1 VPIAVSFRSAMNH
14 EEQDNLWELLGKAR
28 ERKASPFFANK
39 VMHAIRRQ
47 EEPKQ
52 ESRESIGF
60 WMWLRRRWIIP
71 VAAGACAVVAALSLL
86 QNPASPPPSASIA
99 NLAKQDPLAE
109 MVTVLSESDD
119 YDTALNVLLANEDN
133 SVWLAADPPSLF

>member
-1 VPIAVSFRSAMNH
+1 MQLPEPITVSFRSAMNH
-14 EEQDNLWELLGKAR
+14 DEQDNLWELLGKAR

-47 EEPKQ
+47 EEPKP
-52 ESRESIGF
+52 ESVTF

-71 VAAGACAVVAALSLL
+71 VAAGACGVMAALSLL
-86 QNPASPPPSASIA
+86 QNPAPPPSATVVKA
-99 NLAKQDPLAE
+99 EKQDPLAE

-119 YDTALNVLLANEDN
+119 YDYRAERFTRE
-133 SVWLAADPPSLF
+133 

>member
-1 VPIAVSFRSAMNH
+1 MNH
-14 EEQDNLWELLGKAR
+14 DEQDNLWELLGKAR

-47 EEPKQ
+47 EEPKP
-52 ESRESIGF
+52 ESVTF
-60 WMWLRRRWIIP
+60 WMWLRQRWIIP
-71 VAAGACAVVAALSLL
+71 VGAGACAVVAALSLL
-86 QNPASPPPSASIA
+86 QNPASPPPSATIV
-99 NLAKQDPLAE
+99 NTAKQDPLAE

-133 SVWLAADPPSLF
+133 SVWLAADPSSLF

>member
-1 VPIAVSFRSAMNH
+1 MNQD
-14 EEQDNLWELLGKAR
+14 EPDNLWELLGKAR

-39 VMHAIRRQ
+39 VMHAIRRE
-47 EEPKQ
+47 EEPKAK
-52 ESRESIGF
+52 SVTF

-71 VAAGACAVVAALSLL
+71 VAVGACGVVATLILL
-86 QNPASPPPSASIA
+86 QNPASPPPSASIVKT
-99 NLAKQDPLAE
+99 AKQQDRQDPLAE

-133 SVWLAADPPSLF
+133 SVWLAADPSSLF

>member
-1 VPIAVSFRSAMNH
+1 MNH
-14 EEQDNLWELLGKAR
+14 DEQDNLWELLGKAR
-28 ERKASPFFANK
+28 ERKASPFFTNK

-47 EEPKQ
+47 EEPKP
-52 ESRESIGF
+52 ESVTF

-71 VAAGACAVVAALSLL
+71 VAAGACTVVAALSLL
-86 QNPASPPPSASIA
+86 QNPASQPPSASIVKT
-99 NLAKQDPLAE
+99 AKQDPLAE

-133 SVWLAADPPSLF
+133 SVWLAADPSSLF

>member
-1 VPIAVSFRSAMNH
+1 MNQ

-39 VMHAIRRQ
+39 VMHAIRRE
-47 EEPKQ
+47 EEPRAG
-52 ESRESIGF
+52 SVTF

-71 VAAGACAVVAALSLL
+71 VATGACAVVAALSLL
-86 QNPASPPPSASIA
+86 QNPASTPPSASIVKTVKQDP
-99 NLAKQDPLAE
+99 LDRQGHQQDPLAE

-133 SVWLAADPPSLF
+133 SVWLAADPSSLF